1 MDVTKHCKRRYI
13 ERIMNETNDNEIN
26 ITLSTQDER
35 LTEHIQ
41 TLFSRSELIY
51 QGAIGDNVTRKFW
64 LKDDIVLITDIGENK
79 LITLYR
85 INFDFPK
92 DINKIVINGLKDDI
106 KNLYDSLEREKDNID
121 KESSENNIHIENYK
135 KQIESLQT
143 QIESI
148 KFDIDELKSK
158 NAKMFQNTQELH
170 KRIDERA
177 YQLFNSRQY
186 SKDIKSGNL

>member
-64 LKDDIVLITDIGENK
+64 LKDDIVLITEIVRLGILNK
-79 LITLYR
+79 SLLY
-85 INFDFPK
+85 ISDDK
-92 DINKIVINGLKDDI
+92 VIKKL
-106 KNLYDSLEREKDNID
+106 NI
-121 KESSENNIHIENYK
+121 EPAIS
-135 KQIESLQT
+135 
-143 QIESI
+143 
-148 KFDIDELKSK
+148 
-158 NAKMFQNTQELH
+158 
-170 KRIDERA
+170 
-177 YQLFNSRQY
+177 
-186 SKDIKSGNL
+186 